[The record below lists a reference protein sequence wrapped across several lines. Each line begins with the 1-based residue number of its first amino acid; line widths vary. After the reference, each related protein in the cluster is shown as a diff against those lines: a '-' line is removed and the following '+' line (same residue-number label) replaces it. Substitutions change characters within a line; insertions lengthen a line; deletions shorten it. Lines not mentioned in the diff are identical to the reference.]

1 MKLCNIQQNLYYLNM
16 ANGDS
21 SSLQKF
27 YIDINNGIE
36 YNKDTGKVKS
46 INFIS
51 NK

>member
-1 MKLCNIQQNLYYLNM
+1 MELCNIQQKIYYLNM
-16 ANGDS
+16 VNGDS

-36 YNKDTGKVKS
+36 YNKDTERVKS
-46 INFIS
+46 INIVS